1 MQADTELS
9 PESADVSMSSRADW
23 LLLLSNIASVW
34 KLHVKIGEGQP
45 DEMIRPETFGIVKT
59 GQLSP
64 CFVARAAL
72 QIILRNVDAPRPSV
86 PEW

>member
-23 LLLLSNIASVW
+23 LLFLSNIDSLW
-34 KLHVKIGEGQP
+34 KLHVKKGEGQP